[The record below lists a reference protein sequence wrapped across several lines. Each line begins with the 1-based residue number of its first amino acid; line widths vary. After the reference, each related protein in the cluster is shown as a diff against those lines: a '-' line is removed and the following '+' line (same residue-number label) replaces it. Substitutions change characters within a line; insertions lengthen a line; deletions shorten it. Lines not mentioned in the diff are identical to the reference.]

1 MICKAKGASDKGEQ
15 VATHQVMTRMRERIN
30 RIAQANGVDFLF
42 GNRIGRH
49 TVATFMNNADVDEKT
64 ITSQIGH
71 HDIAFTRKQ
80 YMNAQMR
87 QMKRSM
93 DKLGA
98 YMENIQ

>member
-1 MICKAKGASDKGEQ
+1 MTWEDIDLERGLIYVTKSVSWAGKNQGTLKKPKSD
-15 VATHQVMTRMRERIN
+15 
-30 RIAQANGVDFLF
+30 NGK
-42 GNRIGRH
+42 RAGRH

-87 QMKRSM
+87 QMQRSM
-93 DKLGA
+93 DKLGN
-98 YMENIQ
+98 YIENIQ